1 MNPFKGS
8 SLITKK
14 DFYLDQILTM
24 KSGAENAIV
33 LNLCDGDDK
42 GTARMYINKLS
53 SETGFSYKTKSV
65 SDDLWVAKV

>member
-14 DFYLDQILTM
+14 DFYLDQLSDM
-24 KSGAENAIV
+24 KSGPENAIV

-53 SETGFSYKTKSV
+53 SETGMEYKTRSV
-65 SDDLWVAKV
+65 SGDLWVAKV

>member
-14 DFYLDQILTM
+14 DFYLDQISTI
-24 KSGAENAIV
+24 KPGPENAIL

-53 SETGFSYKTKSV
+53 SETGLSYKTKS
-65 SDDLWVAKV
+65 SGGELWVARA